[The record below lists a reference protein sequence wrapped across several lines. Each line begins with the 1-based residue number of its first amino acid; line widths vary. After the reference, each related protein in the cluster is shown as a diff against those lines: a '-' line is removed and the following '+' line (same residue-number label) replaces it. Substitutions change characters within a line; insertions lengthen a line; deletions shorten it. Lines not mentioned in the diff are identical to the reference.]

1 MTSAVA
7 PSARSG
13 DSTARDPIACLHC
26 GAAVEG
32 ADYCCDGCEMAAAI
46 IQNAGLAQY
55 YAEREAPG
63 NRPTASDG
71 ERWAATPREVLPD
84 GSARA
89 WVQVDGLRCGSC
101 VWVTEKVLEQTDGV
115 VEACVS
121 YATGRAELRW
131 DPARTDL
138 AAIAR
143 RVSALGYQPRP
154 LDNTGDAGGFDRGL
168 ITRLGVAAFV
178 ASNVMGLAV
187 GLYLG
192 WFSGMDE
199 RYAALFRWVSLALA
213 TPAALWCAEPFY
225 RGAISGLRHGILH
238 MDLPISIGVVILYG
252 HGVAATMSG
261 QDAYLDSLTMLVA
274 LLLAGRVVEQR
285 GRSRAADAARSLAA
299 RAPLSARRV
308 VGDTLE
314 TVPAESLQPGD
325 RLALASGE
333 EAAADG
339 RVVSGEGALRRTLL
353 TGESEPEPVS
363 AGGAVIAGAVLE
375 EGSLEFIVE
384 AVGKE
389 TLLARMAEGLAR
401 AQARPPTPALA
412 DRVAPWFTGVVLTLA
427 AVGYVGW
434 RYAAGPEVALEVAI
448 AVLVVAC
455 PCALA
460 LSTPLSVAAGLGAA
474 ARRGLLLKSGDAL
487 TRLASIDRVVLDKTG
502 TLTGGTPEVIAADDE
517 TLRIAASLER
527 SSIHPIARAI
537 VEEAIRRSIPI
548 AAGQRAVEI
557 PGVGMTGVVDGRA
570 WALRRGAPGEVV
582 LVDTQRDCVEGH
594 IRLADRL
601 RPDAARSMAALAALE
616 LSPSLLT
623 GDHPEVAERVGAL
636 AGITHIEA
644 GVGPEGK
651 AASIEAMR
659 AGGER
664 VLFVGDGLNDGL
676 ALSAS
681 DVGVA
686 MGAGAAS
693 SVLVADGVITTESL
707 APLIAGLRAAR
718 AAEKAVARNLRRS
731 LLYNGFAVTAALA
744 GLVNPL
750 VAALLMPLSSA
761 LVLWGASRVEVA
773 VASDEE

>member
-1 MTSAVA
+1 VNA
-7 PSARSG
+7 PAP
-13 DSTARDPIACLHC
+13 AACLHC

-46 IQNAGLAQY
+46 IQGAGLERY
-55 YAEREAPG
+55 YTERESPG
-63 NRPTASDG
+63 NRPTANT
-71 ERWAATPREVLPD
+71 ERWEATPREVLPD
-84 GSARA
+84 GSAQA
-89 WVQVDGLRCGSC
+89 WIQVDGLRCGSC

-131 DPARTDL
+131 DPELTDL
-138 AAIAR
+138 ATITR
-143 RVSALGYQPRP
+143 RVSALGYEPRP
-154 LDNTGDAGGFDRGL
+154 LDNTGDAAGFDRGL
-168 ITRLGVAAFV
+168 LVRLGLAAFV
-178 ASNVMGLAV
+178 ASNVMGLAI

-199 RYAALFRWVSLALA
+199 RYAALFRWAILALA

-225 RGAISGLRHGILH
+225 RGAIGGLRHGVLH

-252 HGVAATMSG
+252 HGVIATMNG

-285 GRSRAADAARSLAA
+285 GRRRAADAARSLAA
-299 RAPLSARRV
+299 RAPRTARRV
-308 VGDTLE
+308 VGDRLE
-314 TVPAESLQPGD
+314 TVPAEALQPGD

-339 RVVSGEGALRRTLL
+339 RVVSGAGALRRTLL
-353 TGESEPEPVS
+353 TGESEPEHLS
-363 AGGAVIAGAVLE
+363 EGGAVIAGAVLE
-375 EGSLEFIVE
+375 EGALEFIVE
-384 AVGKE
+384 AVGDD

-412 DRVAPWFTGVVLTLA
+412 DKVAPWFTGVVLSLA
-427 AVGYVGW
+427 LLGYLGW

-487 TRLASIDRVVLDKTG
+487 LRMASIDRVVLDKTG
-502 TLTGGTPEVIAADDE
+502 TLTGGVPEVIAADDA
-517 TLRIAASLER
+517 TLRVAASLER

-537 VEEAIRRSIPI
+537 VGEAIRRGIPI
-548 AAGQRAVEI
+548 AAGQEARET
-557 PGVGMTGVVDGRA
+557 PGVGMTGVVDGRP
-570 WALRRGAPGEVV
+570 WALRRGGPGEVV
-582 LVDTQRDCVEGH
+582 LLDTQRDCVVGH
-594 IRLADRL
+594 ILLADRL
-601 RPDAARSMAALAALE
+601 RPDAARSVATLSAMG

-623 GDHPEVAERVGAL
+623 GDHPEVAARIGAAAGLDRV
-636 AGITHIEA
+636 EA
-644 GVGPEGK
+644 GVDPEGK
-651 AASIEAMR
+651 AARVEAMR
-659 AGGER
+659 ADGER

-676 ALSAS
+676 ALSAA

-693 SVLVADGVITTESL
+693 SVLVSDGVITTESL

-718 AAEKAVARNLRRS
+718 AAELAVARNLRRS

-761 LVLWGASRVEVA
+761 LVLWGASRVEAA
-773 VASDEE
+773 VASEQE